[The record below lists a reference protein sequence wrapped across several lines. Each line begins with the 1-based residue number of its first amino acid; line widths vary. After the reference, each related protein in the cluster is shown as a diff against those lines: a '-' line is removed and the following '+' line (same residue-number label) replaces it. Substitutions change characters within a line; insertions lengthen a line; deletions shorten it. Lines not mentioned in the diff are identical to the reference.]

1 MFTNVFFIFVG
12 TFFFHL
18 CCQRRGSLLVCIVQ
32 TTFTYREGNGTQHN
46 LKINTSVH
54 EHWTVNSREK
64 KKPTDR
70 KTDKPNQHSC
80 STQSTSLTAL
90 TDKLRLKV
98 CHVMRQT
105 KEQVVKVIWQQA
117 ASPPHMD
124 DSTAFARLRQ
134 SAPPCFLG
142 PTRVQIPN
150 GISIGSAVFAGLT
163 AVTDRPTDRLHYS
176 ICNNRPHYVRST
188 AMQRTSLSR
197 TWWKDDTLNGCS
209 TVQKIVIEF
218 LPRDAMLARY

>member
-1 MFTNVFFIFVG
+1 MFTNVFFYFCGNV
-12 TFFFHL
+12 FFHL

-46 LKINTSVH
+46 LKINTSVN

-124 DSTAFARLRQ
+124 GSMASARWRHVIHVIVPWSHQ
-134 SAPPCFLG
+134 SLKPKRHLDRFSRFCRAHYC
-142 PTRVQIPN
+142 
-150 GISIGSAVFAGLT
+150 
-163 AVTDRPTDRLHYS
+163 DRPTDRPRYS
-176 ICNNRPHYVRST
+176 GLK
-188 AMQRTSLSR
+188 Q
-197 TWWKDDTLNGCS
+197 
-209 TVQKIVIEF
+209 
-218 LPRDAMLARY
+218 